1 MDGRG
6 VEFSDAKQ
14 VEISRRLIQ
23 RGALAENSR
32 GVGAKRTTPGWKRK
46 HQHPGRVPE
55 SYEGQDNHS
64 AMRSSS
70 ARGRCLPPFQGVIVF
85 AAFPGVFAALDT
97 PAILCQAFGL
107 SALARGSQT
116 WSQTRAPESVDS
128 RCVCAL

>member
-1 MDGRG
+1 M
-6 VEFSDAKQ
+6 
-14 VEISRRLIQ
+14 
-23 RGALAENSR
+23 
-32 GVGAKRTTPGWKRK
+32 
-46 HQHPGRVPE
+46 PE

-107 SALARGSQT
+107 KALARGSLFSRILADFGGQVAVHQLN
-116 WSQTRAPESVDS
+116 WLPKISGIGSQTRAPQE
-128 RCVCAL
+128 RAILPT